1 MKREKEATSRYDSTA
16 GLPDLR
22 TGSLAAFLQFMRLL
36 AAMTGQMLNYSSIA
50 RDIGKSVDTVKSW
63 VSVLRTSGI
72 VFLLQPYY
80 NNFNK
85 RIVKTPKIYF
95 LDTELASYL
104 TGWYT
109 SEQLQSQKNLWR
121 KTCLPSKTNF
131 EASHYGFLCVIRR
144 ESDC

>member
-1 MKREKEATSRYDSTA
+1 
-16 GLPDLR
+16 
-22 TGSLAAFLQFMRLL
+22 LL

-109 SEQLQSQKNLWR
+109 SEQLQSQKNLMA
-121 KTCLPSKTNF
+121 KNLSAIKN
-131 EASHYGFLCVIRR
+131 
-144 ESDC
+144 